1 MRHDDAYL
9 LDMLLVA
16 REARTFAAQLTFRE
30 FERNR
35 MAQLAILKS
44 VEVVGEAASRVSSE
58 CRESH
63 PEIPWSGIVGMRNRL
78 VHGYFEVN
86 LVRVWD
92 TLHQDIPRLIAQ
104 LERLIPPESPS
115 SPD

>member
-9 LDMLLVA
+9 LDMLLAA
-16 REARTFAAQLTFRE
+16 REARAFAVGMTFNE
-30 FERNR
+30 FQRNR

-44 VEVVGEAASRVSSE
+44 IETVGEAASRVSNE

-63 PEIPWSGIVGMRNRL
+63 PEFPWPGIVGMRNRL

-92 TLHQDIPRLIAQ
+92 TLQQDIPSLIAR
-104 LERLIPPESPS
+104 LERLIPPESPRP
-115 SPD
+115 PD

>member
-9 LDMLLVA
+9 LDMLLAA
-16 REARTFAAQLTFRE
+16 REAGAFAVELNFLE
-30 FERNR
+30 FQRNR

-44 VEVVGEAASRVSSE
+44 IEVVGEAASRISNE
-58 CRESH
+58 YRESH

-78 VHGYFEVN
+78 VHGYFEIN

-92 TLHQDIPRLIAQ
+92 TLQQDIPRLIAQ
-104 LERLIPPESPS
+104 LERLIPPDSQ
-115 SPD
+115 

>member
-1 MRHDDAYL
+1 MA
-9 LDMLLVA
+9 A
-16 REARTFAAQLTFRE
+16 REARAFAARLTFNE

-44 VEVVGEAASRVSSE
+44 IEIVGEAASRVSSE

-63 PEIPWSGIVGMRNRL
+63 PEIPWPGIVGMRNRL

-86 LVRVWD
+86 LARVWD
-92 TLHQDIPRLIAQ
+92 TLQQDIPRLIAQ

-115 SPD
+115 LPN

>member
-9 LDMLLVA
+9 LDMLLAA
-16 REARTFAAQLTFRE
+16 REAGVFAAELNFLE
-30 FERNR
+30 FQRNR

-44 VEVVGEAASRVSSE
+44 IEVVGEAASRISNE

-104 LERLIPPESPS
+104 LERLIPPDSP
-115 SPD
+115 